1 LATVEHNVK
10 IPMDF
15 IDKFHQLDI
24 IAKKMKNTS
33 KINPNINK
41 KEAISD
47 LSKDCN

>member
-1 LATVEHNVK
+1 V
-10 IPMDF
+10 DF
-15 IDKFHQLDI
+15 IDEFHQLNT

-33 KINPNINK
+33 KISPHINK